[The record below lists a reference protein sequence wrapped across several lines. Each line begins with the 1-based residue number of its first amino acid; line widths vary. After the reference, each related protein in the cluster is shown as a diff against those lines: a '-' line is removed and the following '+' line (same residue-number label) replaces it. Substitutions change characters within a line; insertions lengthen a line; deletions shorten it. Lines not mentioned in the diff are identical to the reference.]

1 MGFFDSLKSVFI
13 VPEETG
19 SKPNNTQAAG
29 TGSSAESS
37 SHQVNVN
44 ETPKEITDQ
53 FYQILSGVLEKHNE
67 PGFDYF
73 EYRKALASVSKM
85 QNLERDVQY
94 KSAYAA
100 AQALNVES
108 KQLIDSAKKYLGVL
122 ELESTH
128 FQQTAKQYLQEQ
140 EKSFEKETQQLK
152 DQIQS
157 KEKEL
162 EKLNLELANHNKRL
176 LDIEGEI
183 TAARSRVELNQAGF
197 NSSYIQLVKQIE
209 EDIENMIKYL
219 N

>member
-13 VPEETG
+13 VPDESG
-19 SKPNNTQAAG
+19 DKPKTTQSAG
-29 TGSSAESS
+29 TGMVDDSLR
-37 SHQVNVN
+37 QPGILT

-73 EYRKALASVSKM
+73 EFRKALASVSKM
-85 QNLERDVQY
+85 QNLEKEIQY

-152 DQIQS
+152 DLIQI

-162 EKLNLELANHNKRL
+162 EKLNQELTNHNKRL
-176 LDIEGEI
+176 LDIQGEI
-183 TAARSRVELNQAGF
+183 TAARSRVEVNQAGF
-197 NSSYIQLVKQIE
+197 NTSYVHLVKQIE

-219 N
+219 A